1 MLVIPRK
8 ENVCLESLG
17 KEFAKRLGFDEWW
30 RCGILMKEWWHLLKL
45 GTGVG
50 RKWVFFER
58 HDKNEK
64 LDRVLK
70 KDHGY
75 YLRIDPP
82 PLPASLVSC
91 LDGFGC
97 DVYYPRRGASMYIRG
112 DKNDPSKPVWI
123 STKPNDYV
131 FPRKDYPP
139 RDFFY
144 GRRRR
149 WLGAAYNHD

>member
-58 HDKNEK
+58 HDKNE
-64 LDRVLK
+64 R
-70 KDHGY
+70 
-75 YLRIDPP
+75 
-82 PLPASLVSC
+82 
-91 LDGFGC
+91 LDGELK
-97 DVYYPRRGASMYIRG
+97 IE
-112 DKNDPSKPVWI
+112 
-123 STKPNDYV
+123 STAGIGTRVTAIINMPPQNKAKECENG
-131 FPRKDYPP
+131 KD
-139 RDFFY
+139 
-144 GRRRR
+144 
-149 WLGAAYNHD
+149 